1 MPEDF
6 ENLSKVSPG
15 SSVGH
20 QNPANPLN
28 KPLHFVN
35 KEEFVERALEDF
47 QSPLIGYAFT
57 ILNDLDLARDV
68 VQDTFFK
75 LCQQEPAKV
84 RDHLK
89 SWLFTVCRNR
99 SLDILRKDKR
109 SQSLNENPSQNLPD
123 SSLQPDEEIEQQE
136 RLNQLIAYLDRLT
149 SNQRE
154 VIILKF
160 QQGLTYQ
167 EIQQITGLT
176 TSNIGFLIHSGLK
189 RLREILPED
198 IRR

>member
-6 ENLSKVSPG
+6 ENLSKVFPS
-15 SSVGH
+15 SSVGSE
-20 QNPANPLN
+20 NLANPLN
-28 KPLHFVN
+28 EPLHFVT

-84 RDHLK
+84 QDHLK

-109 SQSLNENPSQNLPD
+109 SQSLDENPSHNLPD

-136 RLNQLIAYLDRLT
+136 RLNQLTTYLDRLT

-160 QQGLTYQ
+160 QQGLTYR
-167 EIQQITGLT
+167 EIQEITGLT
-176 TSNIGFLIHSGLK
+176 TSNIGFLIHTGLK

-198 IRR
+198 LRL

>member
-1 MPEDF
+1 MPEDS
-6 ENLSKVSPG
+6 ENLSKVSPS
-15 SSVGH
+15 SSVGIE
-20 QNPANPLN
+20 NLANSLN
-28 KPLHFVN
+28 ESLHVVTQ
-35 KEEFVERALEDF
+35 EEFVERALEDF

-57 ILNDLDLARDV
+57 ILHDLDLARDV
-68 VQDTFFK
+68 VQDTFLK

-109 SQSLNENPSQNLPD
+109 SQPLDENQSQNLRDP
-123 SSLQPDEEIEQQE
+123 SLQPDEEIEQQE
-136 RLNQLIAYLDRLT
+136 RLNQLTAYLDRLT

-160 QQGLTYQ
+160 QQDLTYQ

-176 TSNIGFLIHSGLK
+176 ISNIGFLIHSGLK
-189 RLREILPED
+189 RLREILPENM
-198 IRR
+198 RL